1 MHTLRTI
8 QAGFLLTVTLLFAST
23 VSAQPSEPF
32 LQTTTEFSENRIN
45 DADTLVL
52 LVPAE
57 QDAIRLTDWSGQ
69 TSNHIARAV
78 AAKEF
83 EAGQGQKLEI
93 LAPTGLSVDR
103 MILLGLGEVDELS
116 RHDAE
121 LIGADLANHI
131 NASAAQR
138 VEVNAE
144 LIDDASR
151 NAGISTAIA
160 HGMDLRNYR
169 FDRHFS
175 DPEPRPS
182 QHYHFTVDSQSVAEE
197 QYSALRAMAEG
208 VFHARELANL
218 PGSDGYP
225 AAFAEY
231 VREVLEPLGVT
242 VTILGPEEVLE
253 AGMGALYGV
262 SQGSQHKAHLVIA
275 HWEGSDDQPISLV
288 GKGNTFDTGGYNLK
302 TNAASILQMQTDK
315 SGAAA
320 VAGAMVSLA
329 TQRVPANVVG
339 VMPLS
344 QNAISG
350 EAQLPGDVV
359 TAGDGTTIEVANTD
373 AEGRL
378 ILADAIWYTREHHDP
393 RIIVDIATLTGAKRT
408 ALGGDYA
415 AVFTDQE
422 DLLASMRE
430 SGELT
435 GELVWRMP
443 LGPYK
448 GIIDSR
454 IADIRNT
461 GSPGAQAGA
470 IFLQH
475 FAADTPWLH
484 LDIAGNAFFESANGV
499 NPPGATGFG
508 ARLLSEWVKI
518 HDGQ

>member
-1 MHTLRTI
+1 MHMLRTI
-8 QAGFLLTVTLLFAST
+8 QTILLLVGSLLLAGTATA
-23 VSAQPSEPF
+23 EF
-32 LQTTTEFSENRIN
+32 LQTSTEFSQNRSSN
-45 DADTLVL
+45 TDTLVV
-52 LVPAE
+52 LVPAD
-57 QDAIRLTDWSGQ
+57 QDPIRLGDWGDE
-69 TSNHIARAV
+69 TVNHIARA
-78 AAKEF
+78 AAANDF
-83 EAGQGQKLEI
+83 EASMGQKVDI
-93 LAPTGLSVDR
+93 LAPGGLSVDR
-103 MILLGLGEVDELS
+103 LILLGLGEVDALS

-121 LIGADLANHI
+121 LIGADLATHV

-138 VEVNAE
+138 IEVNAE
-144 LIDDASR
+144 LITDAAR

-175 DPEPRPS
+175 DPEPRPA
-182 QHYHFTVDSQSVAEE
+182 QHYHFTVESQSVAEQ
-197 QYSALRAMAEG
+197 QYTALRALAEG
-208 VFHARELANL
+208 VFHARELTNL

-231 VREVLEPLGVT
+231 VREMLEPLGVT
-242 VTILGPEEVLE
+242 VTVLGPEEVLQ

-275 HWEGSDDQPISLV
+275 HWQGSNDQPIALV

-302 TNAASILQMQTDK
+302 TDASSILQMQTDK
-315 SGAAA
+315 AGAAA
-320 VAGAMVSLA
+320 VAGAMGALA
-329 TQRVPANVVG
+329 GQGVAVNVIG

-344 QNAISG
+344 QNSISG

-378 ILADAIWYTREHHDP
+378 ILADGIWYAREHYNP
-393 RIIVDIATLTGAKRT
+393 RVIVDIATLTGAKRT
-408 ALGGDYA
+408 ALGADYA

-422 DLLASMRE
+422 DLLATMRE

-435 GELVWRMP
+435 GERVWHMP

-461 GSPGAQAGA
+461 GTPGAQAGA
-470 IFLQH
+470 VFLQH
-475 FAADTPWLH
+475 FAADTPWMH

-499 NPPGATGFG
+499 NPPGASGFG
-508 ARLLSEWVKI
+508 TRLLSEWVKI
-518 HDGQ
+518 HAAQ